1 MKKQLE
7 KLIHLSEHYCEVTR
21 LLLDGRDGHLS
32 VTSEAKQYMTLRDT
46 LTDIP
51 IASNTRITVYQDV
64 NCRDRT
70 GFSIEF
76 DDIEVRFFGG
86 EPEVTTTI
94 LSEREYSEISA
105 EALRVLKALEKWI
118 K

>member
-1 MKKQLE
+1 M
-7 KLIHLSEHYCEVTR
+7 IHLSEHYCEVTR

-32 VTSEAKQYMTLRDT
+32 VTSSAKQLMTTRDT

-51 IASNTRITVYQDV
+51 IESTTRITVYQDV

-70 GFSIEF
+70 GFCVEF
-76 DDIEVRFFGG
+76 DDIEVRFFGRKA
-86 EPEVTTTI
+86 EVTTTI

-105 EALRVLKALEKWI
+105 EALRVLKALKKWT